1 MASLTE
7 QIQAEF
13 AADERNPAL
22 AVNPGDIPINYDR
35 ITPEWLTHIVCRGHP
50 GARVMSHRLD
60 EPDDGTGNRRRIF
73 LTYNNAGTEAR
84 LPSSVFCKASEKLV
98 NRIVMGT
105 CGLIAGETA
114 FYNRF
119 SPLLDI
125 EAPHCYLA
133 TYNPRSF
140 NSIIVL
146 EDLSLRGASFCDH
159 RTVVTRAMAE
169 SQMRLLARVHG
180 TFYPG
185 NEAHALISA
194 LPTTEQVVENA
205 SVWFNLERSCVKG
218 FLAAEE
224 VVPPRLHRRHAQI
237 WPAMQASTALQGSS
251 PRTLTHNDNHLK
263 NWYETREQS
272 MGLADWQ
279 AAGAGDWGR
288 DIANTLGMSLPVES
302 RRAWEKELLQL
313 YLDELHR
320 SGGPAI
326 GFGDAWT
333 NYRRHLPSA
342 LVWLTLTLRPTTDDP
357 DEVIPQFQPEEQT
370 LEFIRRMTAAM
381 DDLDALDYFS
391 STPRPD

>member
-1 MASLTE
+1 MAGLAE
-7 QIQAEF
+7 QIRAEF
-13 AADERNPAL
+13 EADERNPAL
-22 AVNPGDIPINYDR
+22 AVRPGDIPINYDR
-35 ITPEWLTHIVCRGHP
+35 ITPEWLTHVLCKDHP
-50 GARVMSHRLD
+50 HAAVTSHRLD

-73 LTYNNAGTEAR
+73 LTYNGAGSDAR
-84 LPSSVFCKASEKLV
+84 LPSAIFCKASEKLV

-114 FYNRF
+114 FYNEF

-125 EAPHCYLA
+125 EAPHCFLA

-159 RTVVTRAMAE
+159 RTVVTREMAE

-180 TFYPG
+180 TFYAG
-185 NEAHALISA
+185 NRAHSMIST

-205 SVWFNLERSCVKG
+205 SVWFNLEQSCVKG

-224 VVPPRLHRRHAQI
+224 VVPPRLYRRHAEI
-237 WPAMQASTALQGSS
+237 WPAMQASTALQGRA

-263 NWYETREQS
+263 NWYRTRERS

-279 AAGAGDWGR
+279 AVGAGDWGR
-288 DIANTLGMSLPVES
+288 DIANTLGMSLS
-302 RRAWEKELLQL
+302 IDDRRVWEKDLLRL
-313 YLDELHR
+313 YLDGLRE
-320 SGGPAI
+320 SGGPALE
-326 GFGDAWT
+326 FGDAWD

-342 LVWLTLTLRPTTDDP
+342 LVWLTLTLTPTTDDP
-357 DEVIPQFQPEEQT
+357 DESIPRFQPEDQT

-381 DDLDALDYFS
+381 DDLDALDFFG
-391 STPRPD
+391 